1 MPIDQSVSNVEPS
14 NETIT
19 QEFEWWNKFVLH
31 QCEVARQNL
40 ILHHLNFAKALAAKL
55 YAFRI
60 QEEIE
65 FEEYLQFARVALIE
79 AVGRFDPNR
88 GIQFRTFAYP
98 RITGAVLSGLEK
110 LSDRSEQIKLRER
123 LKRDRLSLAHHSV
136 ISQNGDDLLHYL
148 ADVGIG
154 LALGHLLE
162 ESNMILNESKWH
174 PDYAYARVELKQ
186 FTEKLRLCSNNLT
199 ERERQ
204 VIELHYFES
213 NSFDQIADLLGVT
226 KTRVAQIHSQAI
238 QRLKKLVIGRQAGRP

>member
-1 MPIDQSVSNVEPS
+1 MRIDFYSHGIGTS

-19 QEFEWWNKFVLH
+19 QEFEWWHKFILE
-31 QCEVARQNL
+31 QCEATRHKL
-40 ILHHLNFAKALAAKL
+40 ISYHLNFAKALAAKL
-55 YAFRI
+55 YAFRV
-60 QEEIE
+60 QDEFE
-65 FEEYLQFARVALIE
+65 FEEYLQFARAALIE
-79 AVGRFDPNR
+79 AVGRFDPSR

-123 LKRDRLSLAHHSV
+123 LKRDRLTLTNHSD
-136 ISQNGDDLLHYL
+136 ISQEGDNLLHYL
-148 ADVGIG
+148 ADIGMG

-174 PDYAYARVELKQ
+174 PDHAYAQVELKQ
-186 FTEKLRLCSNNLT
+186 FTEKLRNCRNNLT

-213 NSFDQIADLLGVT
+213 NSFDQIADVLGLS
-226 KTRVAQIHSQAI
+226 KTRVAQIHLQAI
-238 QRLKKLVIGRQAGRP
+238 QRLKKLVIGK